1 MSLALKFTS
10 LAIRTLS
17 KPIANFIK
25 RQAREH
31 EGFKNTC
38 ISFAQAL
45 HRVDMRWRIGLLQ
58 DAAAIEKQ
66 AAREAAAES
75 AKKHKHSF
83 PTVKT
88 EAQTK
93 AEEEAAAKVAKE
105 EAEPPKPRSKP
116 RIRPLS
122 EAKAIESGATFI
134 SETFLFGVAAGLLLF
149 EAWRSRR
156 KDANRRD
163 DVAERL
169 AELEESE
176 NAARRALIV
185 LEREVLRLRAKE
197 KNGKPGSQ
205 PVRILPEEIYEEKD
219 DEKDT
224 APKGLFARISSWY
237 SSQTEDQETREA
249 KEALAEDKPGPA
261 EKILVESDKA
271 LEEKRKRQQAL
282 QAAAEGKED
291 PVVQKKSQSASLR
304 SASEEGK
311 NTSTNK

>member
-1 MSLALKFTS
+1 MK
-10 LAIRTLS
+10 
-17 KPIANFIK
+17 NFIK

-58 DAAAIEKQ
+58 DAAAVEKQ
-66 AAREAAAES
+66 AAREAAAEA

-93 AEEEAAAKVAKE
+93 AEEEAAAKAAKE
-105 EAEPPKPRSKP
+105 GAEPPKPRAKP

-134 SETFLFGVAAGLLLF
+134 SETFLFSVGAGLLLF

-205 PVRILPEEIYEEKD
+205 PVRILPEEIYEEDKD
-219 DEKDT
+219 EERDT
-224 APKGLFARISSWY
+224 ASKGLFARISTWY
-237 SSQTEDQETREA
+237 SSETEDLETKEA
-249 KEALAEDKPGPA
+249 KEALAGDKPGPA

-271 LEEKRKRQQAL
+271 LEEKRKQQAL
-282 QAAAEGKED
+282 QAAAEGKETL
-291 PVVQKKSQSASLR
+291 VAQKKPKVTSLR
-304 SASEEGK
+304 HAPEEGRHA
-311 NTSTNK
+311 STEK